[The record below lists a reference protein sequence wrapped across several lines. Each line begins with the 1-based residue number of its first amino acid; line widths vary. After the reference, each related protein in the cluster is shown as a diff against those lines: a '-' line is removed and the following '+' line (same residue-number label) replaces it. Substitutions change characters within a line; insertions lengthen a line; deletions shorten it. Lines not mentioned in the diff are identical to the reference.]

1 MSEQETKSPDP
12 RPWDLERIANET
24 GKVIVELVKVT
35 GKAAE
40 DLTGLMVIHADRETR
55 GKLDMIVESGAV
67 RSRHEAFDVLVKAG
81 MQQKQRIFDQ
91 IDKTRAEIAALKNGL
106 KKFTGNG

>member
-1 MSEQETKSPDP
+1 MSEQGTKSPDP

-40 DLTGLMVIHADRETR
+40 DLTGLMVIRADRETR

-67 RSRHEAFDVLVKAG
+67 RSRHEALDVLVKAG

-91 IDKTRAEIAALKNGL
+91 IEKTRAEIAALKNGL
-106 KKFTGNG
+106 KKFTGNS